1 MFSQLHPSDMMS
13 QVDALHTKGCKKTF
27 YCQICLLELN
37 SEDTMMSHNRGSKH
51 MKKLRELESKGLGVE
66 QPIFPIR
73 NPLPT
78 RKKVPSYLMD
88 KIRENSNPV
97 VGLDFVKEFVPVS
110 NSEMEPHY
118 ECSLCDSQGQANG
131 MFCHLMGQ
139 KHRRNFLNSLYGH
152 TMEANKLTPAQL
164 RELVMMYD
172 ERKNIIGRIATIN
185 SDTSYPWP
193 HGKEPW
199 NIDNGGTGIAPDDA
213 RSNYGKFPFKVE
225 EKHYPLRVKSP
236 SPCAHPS
243 GKVMS
248 RPQGPKSCLDETSTS
263 STPGQRE
270 QSFRPDSYDSLQSSV
285 VKDPT
290 VQRIQ
295 AYKKMLDSGRKI
307 LMAVADF
314 KGSAMRRREQVLL
327 GNCLRSIAFKLEAL
341 KEGKFSNSRLLPAE
355 ASVSKESLAVPAARS
370 MSESNTLSRNA
381 VRKNER
387 FEMHG
392 RFRSR
397 SPIQRMR
404 SPSSASSSIGS
415 TISSSSTRLSPIRF
429 DSESVVE
436 DSWRRRFKD
445 KRKGRDDHPKFPY
458 K

>member
-1 MFSQLHPSDMMS
+1 
-13 QVDALHTKGCKKTF
+13 
-27 YCQICLLELN
+27 
-37 SEDTMMSHNRGSKH
+37 MMSHSRGSKH
-51 MKKLRELESKGLGVE
+51 IKKLRELESKGLGVE

-78 RKKVPSYLMD
+78 RTKVPSYLID
-88 KIRENSNPV
+88 KIRENSTPV
-97 VGLDFVKEFVPVS
+97 VGLDFIKEFVPVS

-139 KHRRNFLNSLYGH
+139 KHRRNFLDSLYGH
-152 TMEANKLTPAQL
+152 AVEANKLSPAQL

-172 ERKNIIGRIATIN
+172 ERKNIIGRIATFN

-193 HGKEPW
+193 QGKEPW
-199 NIDNGGTGIAPDDA
+199 NIENGGTGIAPDDA

-225 EKHYPLRVKSP
+225 KKRYPMRVKSP
-236 SPCAHPS
+236 SPCPGPS

-248 RPQGPKSCLDETSTS
+248 RPQGPNSCLDETSTS
-263 STPGQRE
+263 STPGPRE

-295 AYKKMLDSGRKI
+295 AHKKMLDSGRRI
-307 LMAVADF
+307 LMAVTDF
-314 KGSAMRRREQVLL
+314 KGSAMRRREQVLF
-327 GNCLRSIAFKLEAL
+327 GNCLRSIALKLEVF
-341 KEGKFSNSRLLPAE
+341 KEGKSKSRLLPAK
-355 ASVSKESLAVPAARS
+355 ASDSKESVSVPAARS
-370 MSESNTLSRNA
+370 VSGSDTLSRNA
-381 VRKNER
+381 GRKSEH

-404 SPSSASSSIGS
+404 SPSSASSSTGS
-415 TISSSSTRLSPIRF
+415 TRSSSSTRLSPIRF
-429 DSESVVE
+429 EAESVVE
-436 DSWRRRFKD
+436 DSRRRRYKNN
-445 KRKGRDDHPKFPY
+445 RKGRGGHPKYSY
-458 K
+458 KQLEEGWLGLVQGQK